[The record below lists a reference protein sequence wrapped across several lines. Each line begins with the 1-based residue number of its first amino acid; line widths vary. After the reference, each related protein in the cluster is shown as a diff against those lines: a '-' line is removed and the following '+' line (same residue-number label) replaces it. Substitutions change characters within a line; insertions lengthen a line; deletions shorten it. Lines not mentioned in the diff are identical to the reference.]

1 MSMLNDRGRDL
12 LKNLERQLEQE
23 DPAWVRQFKDVKP
36 RSRARRNV
44 LAGTAI
50 GLLLL
55 FVILCLLLGAPVA
68 AVIFGS
74 AAIVVAHIR

>member
-1 MSMLNDRGRDL
+1 MSMLNDRDRDL
-12 LKNLERQLEQE
+12 LKDLERRLEQE
-23 DPAWVRQFKDVKP
+23 DPAWVRQFKP
-36 RSRARRNV
+36 RTRARRNV

-55 FVILCLLLGAPVA
+55 FATLCLLLGAPVA
-68 AVIFGS
+68 AVIFGI

>member
-1 MSMLNDRGRDL
+1 VTAISMLNDRDRDL
-12 LKNLERQLEQE
+12 LKDLERQLAQE
-23 DPAWVRQFKDVKP
+23 DPAWVHQFKDVKP

-55 FVILCLLLGAPVA
+55 SSSSVSCWAPPW
-68 AVIFGS
+68 
-74 AAIVVAHIR
+74 RR